1 MTPFAKVYD
10 AFLEKME
17 ADEAFFDY
25 FNLNEAASLILA
37 RERARTYLKE
47 SIAVILRRC
56 ESDAAFDDYDEELE
70 EFGFDL
76 TPDEIDM
83 LACLMYEQEYR
94 RQLSKTKALRM
105 QHVPTSLQVFSP
117 ANERKTILATYQAL
131 HEENLT
137 MLDNYCAKDRTTHK
151 SKAID
156 YAAYA
161 DDES

>member
-1 MTPFAKVYD
+1 MTPFAKVYN

-25 FNLNEAASLILA
+25 FNLNEAASLTLA

-56 ESDAAFDDYDEELE
+56 ESDVAFDDFDEELE
-70 EFGFDL
+70 AFGFDL
-76 TPDEIDM
+76 TLDEIDM
-83 LACLMYEQEYR
+83 LASLMYEQEYR
-94 RQLSKTKALRM
+94 RQISKTKALRM

-117 ANERKTILATYQAL
+117 ANERKTILAVYQAL

-137 MLDNYCAKDRTTHK
+137 MLDNYCAKDRTTRKH
-151 SKAID
+151 KAID

-161 DDES
+161 EDES